1 MNSVIR
7 NRTLTCLLLAFS
19 FSTYLAISAQAQG
32 GPPWPPF
39 ELKQESDGLYTFQ
52 VGARRNLVLIGSE
65 GVIITDPVNE
75 ETAKIYRDEIA
86 KVTDKPIKYVVYS
99 SSLWGRIRG
108 GRVFKAEGAQIVAH
122 EMCAQELKD
131 TPHPD
136 VVMPDITFTDKYNI
150 SVGDVSLDLVHLGA
164 NYGTCSP
171 VMIAQPANMMF
182 LVNIVNPPYAQVPW
196 DPTIPNF
203 HLHKLVPFF
212 HAVEDYAAQNKIES
226 VMGAYMS
233 VERRGD
239 GKPYLLPAA
248 GPISVVAEQ
257 RLFWEKLF
265 AAVEEQVDAGTNP
278 LKMTEKIDM
287 SQFADYYGYNEEK
300 MKVIM
305 QRVYYLFRIGR

>member
-136 VVMPDITFTDKYNI
+136 VVMPDITFTDKFNI

-203 HLHKLVPFF
+203 HLHNLIPFF
-212 HAVEDYAAQNKIES
+212 HAVEDYAAEYKIKS

-233 VERRGD
+233 VERIRLISD
-239 GKPYLLPAA
+239 GNLAQEDADWALDGLAESGLGGPGKTSGMSMIRDGGPASSQRTRIWHVVPV
-248 GPISVVAEQ
+248 GGEPVIVISA
-257 RLFWEKLF
+257 
-265 AAVEEQVDAGTNP
+265 
-278 LKMTEKIDM
+278 
-287 SQFADYYGYNEEK
+287 
-300 MKVIM
+300 
-305 QRVYYLFRIGR
+305 FRTGE